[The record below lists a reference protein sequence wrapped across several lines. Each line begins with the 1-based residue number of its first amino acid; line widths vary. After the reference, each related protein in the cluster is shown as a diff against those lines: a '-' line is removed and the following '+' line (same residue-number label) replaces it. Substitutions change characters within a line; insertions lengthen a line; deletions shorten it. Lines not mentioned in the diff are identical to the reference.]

1 MEGILP
7 PIGPIRP
14 GCGFYVEKV
23 SFIDLMS
30 KDQKRQLDKM
40 IQEIN
45 MGKSTCCPGFKIRR
59 VNNAIHLMSGPNI
72 KGVEWESEVFLSL
85 DNGTGGKQYRIWALM
100 EPTVYPIERYQLLK
114 GDMYGDRYS

>member
-1 MEGILP
+1 M
-7 PIGPIRP
+7 
-14 GCGFYVEKV
+14 EKV

-85 DNGTGGKQYRIWALM
+85 DNGTGGKLYRIWALM
-100 EPTVYPIERYQLLK
+100 ETTVYPIER
-114 GDMYGDRYS
+114 